1 LRGKEKNQ
9 SGEINHLSRH
19 LMATVD
25 NDENDIGRPPL
36 YSWDEKEQV
45 TSETRHAYK
54 SSLILDSRE
63 IAGEFHCIEKRHT
76 HTAFVQ
82 KEKSMTRQTRKT
94 HDSNDKRAARE

>member
-9 SGEINHLSRH
+9 SGEINHVFHH
-19 LMATVD
+19 LMATDD

-94 HDSNDKRAARE
+94 HD